1 MSAETRPLRSDLAR
15 TVRRLRGRVISEERW
30 SRVSMWTGATIVAII
45 AGLSLVGPWFL
56 GDPTKPDLPNAL
68 APPSPQHLFGTD
80 SLGRDVFTRV
90 VYGGRIDLTFG
101 LVTTYI
107 PLLLGLFLGALS
119 GYLGGR
125 TDSIVMRFVDLVIAF
140 PLMVLVLALVAIMGS
155 GITGAYIGV
164 ILVSWALYAR
174 LTRGEMLAV
183 RERQYILAAQALG
196 FSTRR
201 IVFRHAIPNL
211 LRASLVFSM
220 ADIVLNILTLAAL
233 SYLGLG
239 VQPPTPEWGAI
250 VAEGQGFLRTAWW
263 ITTFS
268 GLTIVLTGIGFSLIG
283 DGIADRLG
291 SDFRLTG

>member
-1 MSAETRPLRSDLAR
+1 M
-15 TVRRLRGRVISEERW
+15 RL
-30 SRVSMWTGATIVAII
+30 
-45 AGLSLVGPWFL
+45 
-56 GDPTKPDLPNAL
+56 
-68 APPSPQHLFGTD
+68 
-80 SLGRDVFTRV
+80 
-90 VYGGRIDLTFG
+90 
-101 LVTTYI
+101 
-107 PLLLGLFLGALS
+107 
-119 GYLGGR
+119 
-125 TDSIVMRFVDLVIAF
+125 VDLVIAF

-155 GITGAYIGV
+155 GLAGAYLGV

-174 LTRGEMLAV
+174 LTRGEMLV
-183 RERQYILAAQALG
+183 IRERQYILAAQALG

-201 IVFRHAIPNL
+201 IIFRHAIPNL

-250 VAEGQGFLRTAWW
+250 VAEGQGHLRTAWW

-268 GLTIVLTGIGFSLIG
+268 GLTIVLAGVGFSLIG